1 MAYTNLNSNKKVSR
15 FVDLEKGFNLD
26 RHYYLLT
33 DLELAGIKGHVFN
46 WFRKFV
52 EKRDCCIN
60 MGVHIFETRLIKK
73 MLIAENK

>member
-46 WFRKFV
+46 WLYHNF
-52 EKRDCCIN
+52 EKIR
-60 MGVHIFETRLIKK
+60 GKKRL
-73 MLIAENK
+73 LY